1 LQKEWQ
7 DNMDKILS
15 RKLFRQKYLDLV
27 GVKNLPKFA
36 VGGNMGNVDMSDYK
50 QGNQGIMAALNPSQ
64 DQLAAMNTKLEEAST
79 PKKTTSNETFMG
91 FGGEG
96 SAVSAD
102 QARLNILLPIAAQLM
117 TGTVRPGQSSI
128 SGLIESAG
136 KGLSTVGTN
145 ILAMKE
151 MDLKKRKEDREANKT
166 GALNTSQMYDTLQQK
181 TLPVPY
187 ALIAA
192 DTEGRYQ
199 QPSPKTQ
206 SFMVAEDGIVVD
218 PSDPTKFLSKGE
230 THTFTGDVVR
240 QFTKK
245 YGSLILNPKG
255 DLELTLEMQGKRKE
269 QDLEKVRIDKAEIKG
284 DGVLNLLTSSRRAY
298 DLSSAG
304 AEGGVLGSTLINV
317 DSFYEGVKRSIYG
330 NDQTRAD
337 FEAQEKGIAE
347 KIENGEAIIS
357 KGFPSYLDEKQR
369 KIFVGLSVKL
379 RSRTLELAYKI
390 AKAREEGGRFSVTD
404 ISMALDA
411 IGSSSNPEVFK
422 AALMEISMDLAT
434 SNLID
439 LQGAYDCSG
448 KEQCTKV
455 GMPNRYLALFDHINS
470 LQKGIFPD
478 ITGISLPDAKKS
490 GESKEVDKEYLK

>member
-1 LQKEWQ
+1 
-7 DNMDKILS
+7 MDKILN
-15 RKLFRQKYLDLV
+15 RKLFRQKYLNTV
-27 GVKNLPKFA
+27 KPKNLPKFKN
-36 VGGNMGNVDMSDYK
+36 GGGVDGNLGRTDMSDF
-50 QGNQGIMAALNPSQ
+50 GIKNLP
-64 DQLAAMNTKLEEAST
+64 EEKST
-79 PKKTTSNETFMG
+79 RTGNETFMG

-117 TGTVRPGQSSI
+117 TGTVRPGQSRL
-128 SGLIESAG
+128 SGLLESAG
-136 KGLSTVGTN
+136 KGLSAVGPN

-151 MDLKKRKEDREANKT
+151 LDLKKRKEDREAAKT
-166 GALNTSQMYDTLQQK
+166 GALNLIDVYDTLDGK
-181 TLPVPY
+181 TKKVPY
-187 ALIAA
+187 TLYTAN
-192 DTEGRYQ
+192 EGQYE

-206 SFMVAEDGIVVD
+206 SFMVAEDEKVVD
-218 PSDPTKFLSKGE
+218 PSNPKKFLAKGE

-240 QFTKK
+240 RLSKE
-245 YGSLILNPKG
+245 YGSLILSPKG
-255 DLELTLEMQGKRKE
+255 DMALNLEYQEKKKE
-269 QDLEKVRIDKAEIKG
+269 QDLAAIRKDKAEIKG

-298 DLSSAG
+298 KLSETG
-304 AEGGVLGSTLINV
+304 AEGGILGSTVINV
-317 DSFYEGVKRSIYG
+317 NSFYEGIKRSIYG
-330 NDQTRAD
+330 NDQTKAE

-347 KIENGEAIIS
+347 KIMNGEAIVS
-357 KGFPSYLDEKQR
+357 KGIPSYLDDKKR

-404 ISMALDA
+404 SSMALDA
-411 IGSSSNPEVFK
+411 IGNSSDPAQFK

-478 ITGISLPDAKKS
+478 ITGIGVINTKKNKGSEDVPDDWNK
-490 GESKEVDKEYLK
+490 